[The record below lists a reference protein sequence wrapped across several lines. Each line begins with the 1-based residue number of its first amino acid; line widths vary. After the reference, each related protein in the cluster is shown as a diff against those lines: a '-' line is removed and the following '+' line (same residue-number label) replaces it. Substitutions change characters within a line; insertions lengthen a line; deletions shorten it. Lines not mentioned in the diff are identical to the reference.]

1 MGPEYSTETTCKEK
15 AKTISIIYDDV
26 FQREEE
32 NNNQELYNL
41 KKDPMEKNNLVRNSV
56 NLWLNIYFVFL
67 VKRITQEKYN
77 IKAEVEVDRTLQDR
91 DGYSRLSQPITRE

>member
-41 KKDPMEKNNLVRNSV
+41 KRDPLEENNLVRKTV
-56 NLWLNIYFVFL
+56 NL
-67 VKRITQEKYN
+67 
-77 IKAEVEVDRTLQDR
+77 
-91 DGYSRLSQPITRE
+91 